1 MVMTDPPLD
10 AGAVNDAVS
19 CPLPGVTLRAV
30 GAPAVVLGVA
40 AVLPV
45 AVPSPIVFTARICTL
60 YEVPLLKPVMVI
72 GLVVAA
78 GETAVKVLPPS
89 VEYL

>member
-1 MVMTDPPLD
+1 MIADPPLD
-10 AGAVNDAVS
+10 DGAVNATESWVFPEIILVIAGAS
-19 CPLPGVTLRAV
+19 GVV
-30 GAPAVVLGVA
+30 EGVA